1 MEQPE
6 LHLHP
11 AHQAK
16 LADVFRS
23 AILRNESNLT
33 NAVLL
38 IETHSESLVNRLG
51 ELIEDGSIDPNDVQV
66 VIFSAS
72 GGEQDLKTEIS
83 TSTFDADGVLLDWPY
98 GFFNY

>member
-16 LADVFRS
+16 LADALLRALKS
-23 AILRNESNLT
+23 DKAIRRASPLFI
-33 NAVLL
+33 V
-38 IETHSESLVNRLG
+38 ETHSEALINRLG
-51 ELIEDGSIDPNDVQV
+51 ELIEMGDLKAEDVQV
-66 VIFSAS
+66 IVFSADQ
-72 GGEQDLKTEIS
+72 ERDAR
-83 TSTFDADGVLLDWPY
+83 TSVETSEFNRDGSLRNWPY